1 MSDLENQEVSM
12 EGFISGDYDFKKIS
26 TGDILKGKIIKVTDK
41 EIFVNIHYISDGI
54 IPREEALEDEET
66 SLKEIFKEN
75 DLIDVM
81 VLELNDGEGNVLLS
95 KKRVDSIKV
104 WKDFEESLK
113 GDKLIRVNIKSV
125 VKGGVIG
132 EISGTSVF
140 IPASQLSIRRVED
153 LSEFLNRQL
162 EVKVIEMDKNRKKVV
177 ASRREVE
184 KIEQEEKANK
194 LWEKLKI
201 GEKTQGTVV
210 RLAKFGAFVDIGGL
224 QGLVHLSDLSWKRV
238 TDPSEIVSVG
248 DMVEVYIQDFDKN
261 KNRLSLALK
270 EVDKNPWVNIKE
282 KYSAND
288 IVLGRVSNLT
298 NFGAFVELE
307 AGIEG
312 LVHLSDIS
320 EERVLKAEDV
330 LKVGDEVKVKII
342 DINFNNHRMSLSI
355 KDAAQSDVNYLD
367 YNDKDNDV
375 TLGDLLGEK
384 LKNFKWD

>member
-41 EIFVNIHYISDGI
+41 EIFVNINYISDGI
-54 IPREEALEDEET
+54 ISREEALEDEET

-104 WKDFEESLK
+104 WNDLEESLK
-113 GDKLIRVNIKSV
+113 GDKLIKVNIKSV

-132 EISGTSVF
+132 ELSGTSVF

-248 DMVEVYIQDFDKN
+248 DRVEVYIQDFDKN
-261 KNRLSLALK
+261 KNRLSLVLK

-282 KYSAND
+282 KYSPND
-288 IVLGRVSNLT
+288 IVLGRVSNST
-298 NFGAFVELE
+298 FAVRK
-307 AGIEG
+307 
-312 LVHLSDIS
+312 HQ
-320 EERVLKAEDV
+320 
-330 LKVGDEVKVKII
+330 
-342 DINFNNHRMSLSI
+342 SL
-355 KDAAQSDVNYLD
+355 L
-367 YNDKDNDV
+367 
-375 TLGDLLGEK
+375 
-384 LKNFKWD
+384 